1 MQPED
6 QLAFDIGIVAVAT
19 DGAPPSQQQRPQS
32 ETRGQLSSLAHD
44 AERADPGVPTAQVL
58 VQLMAAVEATLAVSV
73 LDAYRQHRSWR
84 RLSAELEV
92 PFQTLHRRYAHQ
104 VETA

>member
-6 QLAFDIGIVAVAT
+6 QLAFDIGVVAAAT
-19 DGAPPSQQQRPQS
+19 DGQSSQQRRPPS
-32 ETRGQLSSLAHD
+32 ETRGQLSSLARD
-44 AERADPGVPTAQVL
+44 AERADPGVPTARIL
-58 VQLMAAVEATLAVSV
+58 VQLMAAVETALAVSV

-92 PFQTLHRRYAHQ
+92 PFQTLHRRYANQ